1 MSIISESSHLTESEA
16 WRVSGLLEVGQTQSV
31 VADATVVSQNVIF
44 MIWNLIVFQ
53 KHEMYSQNHAKVIEK
68 QPNEDGYVTLTATWN
83 KYLNA
88 FDPKQFETDEL
99 HVVGL
104 TPMACAELTASHR
117 ARKEWWTENAN

>member
-99 HVVGL
+99 HVVGR

-117 ARKEWWTENAN
+117 AGKEWWTENAN